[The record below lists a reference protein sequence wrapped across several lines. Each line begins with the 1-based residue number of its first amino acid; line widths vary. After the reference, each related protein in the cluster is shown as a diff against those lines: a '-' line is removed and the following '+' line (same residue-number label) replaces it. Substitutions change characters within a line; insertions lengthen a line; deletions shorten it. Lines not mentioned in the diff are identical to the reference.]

1 MTIIVE
7 LKNVTKAYANKT
19 VLDNVSLQVNQEE
32 ILALIGPNGSG
43 KSTILKIMA
52 FLENISS
59 GEVKFQDEIL
69 SAKNAEK
76 LRMQSTLVFQ
86 KTTLFDTSVYENIAY
101 GLKIR
106 KTPKEARDEEVKN
119 ALALVKLK

>member
-19 VLDNVSLQVNQEE
+19 VLDNVSLQVNQGE

-59 GEVKFQDEIL
+59 GEVKFQNE
-69 SAKNAEK
+69 
-76 LRMQSTLVFQ
+76 TLVPKMLKSFACKALLYFKKQ
-86 KTTLFDTSVYENIAY
+86 LYLTLQSMIMLLM
-101 GLKIR
+101 G
-106 KTPKEARDEEVKN
+106 
-119 ALALVKLK
+119 